1 MELIEENH
9 VTVGYGGEPRLET
22 ALEAEKIAKRMDSLL
37 CERNKKAWRWR
48 ILFIRAILDAKRYS
62 YYFENKMSGA
72 DANSELRH
80 FAGVY
85 LKDDPEAQEMFLELR
100 NLYHAVSYNKENQYT
115 LPPYNGETWLGNGE
129 TLEDVRKRKA
139 NKA

>member
-1 MELIEENH
+1 
-9 VTVGYGGEPRLET
+9 
-22 ALEAEKIAKRMDSLL
+22 
-37 CERNKKAWRWR
+37 
-48 ILFIRAILDAKRYS
+48 
-62 YYFENKMSGA
+62 MSGA